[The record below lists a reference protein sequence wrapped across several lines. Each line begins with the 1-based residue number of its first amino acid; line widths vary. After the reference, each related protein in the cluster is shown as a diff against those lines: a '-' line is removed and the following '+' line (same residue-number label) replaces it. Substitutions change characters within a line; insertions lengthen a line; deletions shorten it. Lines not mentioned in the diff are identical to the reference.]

1 MQITSEESSFLVL
14 FENFVQKGEV
24 VWVGIR
30 PASRANIKVLDA
42 VKVTKLGLEG
52 DRSTKNAPTN
62 KRQVTLI
69 QSEHLE
75 AAASFLGISK
85 IDPTLT
91 RRNIV
96 VKGLNL
102 NALKGRKFQ
111 IGTAILEMTGFCYP
125 CGRMEENL
133 GKGGFNAM
141 RGHGGITCRVI
152 SEGEITLGDAV
163 EVVF

>member
-62 KRQVTLI
+62 KRQVTLV